1 MEFAKIQ
8 RERAVDAVYQALR
21 QAIVTCVLK
30 PGERLH
36 VEDLAGKFGV
46 SLTPVRGAIQQ
57 LATEGLIEIRP
68 RSGTFVASLHPQEI
82 DETFKIRCALECL
95 AGEEAIPRIESGQ
108 LRRLKELLRSLKKK
122 AATSEDREAH
132 EKDNSE
138 LHQIIVE
145 ASGNRKLQE
154 IYNALNA
161 HIKIVRIHAAEAN
174 WPVRMQEEQAEHE
187 AIVAALEAKNPTAL
201 IAALRKHIYR
211 AKDAML
217 AALNRA
223 SNGAL
228 NGTGSPAETAAS
240 R

>member
-1 MEFAKIQ
+1 MEFEKIQ

-21 QAIVTCVLK
+21 HAVVTCVIK
-30 PGERLH
+30 PGERLN
-36 VEDLAGKFGV
+36 VEELAEKFGV

-68 RSGTFVASLHPQEI
+68 RSGTFVASLNPEEV

-95 AGEEAIPRIESGQ
+95 AGEQAIERIDTPQ
-108 LRRLKELLRSLKKK
+108 LRRLRALLKSLKKRVV
-122 AATSEDREAH
+122 TEEDRNAH

-154 IYNALNA
+154 MYNALNA
-161 HIKIVRIHAAEAN
+161 HIKIARIHAAEAD
-174 WPVRMQEEQAEHE
+174 WPIRMQEEQAEHE
-187 AIVAALEAKNPTAL
+187 AIVAALENKDTAAL
-201 IAALRKHIYR
+201 IAATRKHIYR
-211 AKDAML
+211 AKDSML
-217 AALNRA
+217 AALKSIA
-223 SNGAL
+223 A
-228 NGTGSPAETAAS
+228 TAETVAEE

>member
-1 MEFAKIQ
+1 MEFTKIQ
-8 RERAVDAVYQALR
+8 RERAVDSVYQAMR
-21 QAIVTCVLK
+21 QAIVTCVIK
-30 PGERLH
+30 PGERLN
-36 VEDLAGKFGV
+36 VEELSQKFGV

-68 RSGTFVASLHPQEI
+68 RSGTFVANLNYQEV

-95 AGEEAIPRIESGQ
+95 AGEEAVRRISPEQ
-108 LRRLKELLRSLKKK
+108 IRRLKELLKSLKKK
-122 AATSEDREAH
+122 VVTDQDRKAH

-145 ASGNRKLQE
+145 AAANRKLQE
-154 IYNALNA
+154 MYNALNA
-161 HIKIVRIHAAEAN
+161 HIKIVRIHAAETN

-187 AIVAALEAKNPTAL
+187 AIVAALEAGDVDAL

-211 AKDAML
+211 AKDSML
-217 AALNRA
+217 AALKA
-223 SNGAL
+223 SEEH
-228 NGTGSPAETAAS
+228 SETAAL

>member
-1 MEFAKIQ
+1 MEFTKIQ
-8 RERAVDAVYQALR
+8 RERAVDSVYQAMH
-21 QAIVTCVLK
+21 QAIVDCALK
-30 PGERLH
+30 PGERLN
-36 VEDLAGKFGV
+36 VEELAEKFGV

-68 RSGTFVASLHPQEI
+68 RSGTFVASLNHQEI

-95 AGEEAIPRIESGQ
+95 AGEEAVQRISPDDLER
-108 LRRLKELLRSLKKK
+108 LRELIRRLKKKVV
-122 AATSEDREAH
+122 TEQDRKAH

-154 IYNALNA
+154 MYHALNA

-187 AIVAALEAKNPTAL
+187 AIVSALEARDA
-201 IAALRKHIYR
+201 AALTAAMRKHIYR

-217 AALNRA
+217 AALKVA
-223 SNGAL
+223 EEQPGNGH
-228 NGTGSPAETAAS
+228 GPQ
-240 R
+240 

>member
-1 MEFAKIQ
+1 MEFSKIQ
-8 RERAVDAVYQALR
+8 RERAVDSVYQAMR
-21 QAIVTCVLK
+21 QAIVTCAIK
-30 PGERLH
+30 PGERLN
-36 VEDLAGKFGV
+36 VEELAEKFGV

-68 RSGTFVASLHPQEI
+68 RSGTFVANLNAQEV

-95 AGEEAIPRIESGQ
+95 AGEQAIDRITPEQ
-108 LRRLKELLRSLKKK
+108 LRRLKDLIRALKKK
-122 AATSEDREAH
+122 IVTDEDRKAH

-145 ASGNRKLQE
+145 ASGNRKLKE
-154 IYNALNA
+154 MYNALNA

-174 WPVRMQEEQAEHE
+174 WPLRLQEEQAEHE
-187 AIVAALEAKNPTAL
+187 AIVHAIESRDPAALTA
-201 IAALRKHIYR
+201 AMRKHIYR

-217 AALNRA
+217 AALKA
-223 SNGAL
+223 SEDQSQPVPL
-228 NGTGSPAETAAS
+228 P

>member
-8 RERAVDAVYQALR
+8 RERAVDSVYQAMR
-21 QAIVTCVLK
+21 QAIVTCVIR
-30 PGERLH
+30 PGERLN
-36 VEDLAGKFGV
+36 VEELAEKFGV

-68 RSGTFVASLHPQEI
+68 RSGTFVATLNDQEV

-95 AGEEAIPRIESGQ
+95 AGEEAIHRITADQ
-108 LRRLKELLRSLKKK
+108 LRRLKDLLRSLRKRIL
-122 AATSEDREAH
+122 TDEDRKVH
-132 EKDNSE
+132 EKENSE

-154 IYNALNA
+154 MYHALNA
-161 HIKIVRIHAAEAN
+161 HIKIVRIHAAETN

-187 AIVAALEAKNPTAL
+187 AIVSAIEAKDTETLNTA
-201 IAALRKHIYR
+201 IRKHIYR
-211 AKDAML
+211 AKDSML
-217 AALNRA
+217 AALRSAGVESEPAA
-223 SNGAL
+223 SN
-228 NGTGSPAETAAS
+228 

>member
-1 MEFAKIQ
+1 MEFSKIQ
-8 RERAVDAVYQALR
+8 RERAVDSVYQAMR
-21 QAIVTCVLK
+21 QAIVSCAIK
-30 PGERLH
+30 PGERLN
-36 VEDLAGKFGV
+36 VEELSQKFGV

-68 RSGTFVASLHPQEI
+68 RSGTFVANLNVQEV

-95 AGEEAIPRIESGQ
+95 AAEDAAHRIAPEQ

-122 AATSEDREAH
+122 VVTDEDRKTH

-138 LHQIIVE
+138 LHLIIVE
-145 ASGNRKLQE
+145 AAGNRKLRE
-154 IYNALNA
+154 MYHALNA

-187 AIVAALEAKNPTAL
+187 AIVAALEARDGGTL

-211 AKDAML
+211 AKDSML
-217 AALNRA
+217 AALR
-223 SNGAL
+223 
-228 NGTGSPAETAAS
+228 TAEESQQPTAPL